1 MLLMSFYADG
11 HSMFDGAVFVYRRQ
25 TPDGTVQPT
34 WQMRL
39 KLPRLN
45 GYVRKSCKTKNYE
58 EACSFAREQYLL
70 LHQKVKEGVDLKD
83 WTFNQHWRDW
93 FERQSRR
100 GAWSEPRKDWHR
112 KYFTRYFT
120 SYFGNRPLNQ
130 ITASEADG
138 YWEWRIKFWQTEE
151 GQKLIAYNPKR
162 RGSKTKTT
170 PNAKRVPST
179 KTLRM
184 EQSALN
190 QIFQDACT
198 RRRMS
203 YLKLKAPT
211 LSRSDTRRP
220 AFDDDEYSLL
230 VESLEEWMG
239 RQGRYSRDRPNVYQL
254 LRRIQV
260 VCYVGFLAET
270 GIRVGEARRMRWEDI
285 SFADGRSVLLPPV
298 VSSEPE
304 FLHVRVRGKTGARNA
319 VSTTDAWHWLG
330 TWLAITPT
338 TNPQDFVWQ
347 GQGKVGGT
355 SIRSSDFNK
364 TFQSFLR
371 TIPYRGRVD
380 GLLCDAEG
388 QRRTV
393 YSLRH
398 TYATSRLLHGDLDP
412 LTLARNMGTSVQHL
426 QRHYSHVENIQNAK
440 KLTADKRRDKAS
452 DETSRAIEHVIEDAL
467 RVRSSR
473 RARCA
478 G

>member
-1 MLLMSFYADG
+1 MSFYADG

-179 KTLRM
+179 KT
-184 EQSALN
+184 SKDGA
-190 QIFQDACT
+190 
-198 RRRMS
+198 
-203 YLKLKAPT
+203 
-211 LSRSDTRRP
+211 
-220 AFDDDEYSLL
+220 
-230 VESLEEWMG
+230 
-239 RQGRYSRDRPNVYQL
+239 
-254 LRRIQV
+254 
-260 VCYVGFLAET
+260 VC
-270 GIRVGEARRMRWEDI
+270 
-285 SFADGRSVLLPPV
+285 
-298 VSSEPE
+298 SE
-304 FLHVRVRGKTGARNA
+304 
-319 VSTTDAWHWLG
+319 
-330 TWLAITPT
+330 
-338 TNPQDFVWQ
+338 
-347 GQGKVGGT
+347 
-355 SIRSSDFNK
+355 SDFSGCLHAA
-364 TFQSFLR
+364 THVLPQ
-371 TIPYRGRVD
+371 
-380 GLLCDAEG
+380 AEG
-388 QRRTV
+388 
-393 YSLRH
+393 SH
-398 TYATSRLLHGDLDP
+398 TLP
-412 LTLARNMGTSVQHL
+412 L
-426 QRHYSHVENIQNAK
+426 
-440 KLTADKRRDKAS
+440 
-452 DETSRAIEHVIEDAL
+452 
-467 RVRSSR
+467 
-473 RARCA
+473 
-478 G
+478 